1 MMQKRFEEALP
12 WFIKAVEAGSTIA
25 QKNIDAINAEFE
37 WETQQKNEIQ
47 EYLKKY
53 E

>member
-12 WFIKAVEAGSTIA
+12 WFKKALEVGNPSA
-25 QKNIDAINAEFE
+25 QKNIDAVNAELE
-37 WETQQKNEIQ
+37 WEKQQRNEIQ